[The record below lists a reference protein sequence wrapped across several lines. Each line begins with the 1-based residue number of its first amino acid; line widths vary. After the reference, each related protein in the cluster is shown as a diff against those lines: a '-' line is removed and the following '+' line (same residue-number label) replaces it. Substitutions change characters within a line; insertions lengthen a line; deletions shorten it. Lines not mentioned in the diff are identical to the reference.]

1 MLGSLNENYIV
12 FLLAATRMSG
22 LFIFNPI
29 FGRKNVPAILKV
41 GLSLIIALGLLPAL
55 PAANP
60 QIDSL
65 LIFSLIVFKEML
77 VGFAIG
83 MMMNM
88 FISALLIA
96 GESIDMQ
103 LGLGMGKIYD
113 PLTSTSMALTGTVY
127 NILFTLMFFISNG
140 HLTVIRIVARS
151 CELFPL
157 GKDIFNFEAGGY
169 IVLIFGDI
177 LILALKLAIPIIAI
191 ELITEVG
198 LGILMR
204 LVQQINVF
212 VIGLQVRLAVGLV
225 VVVLTLPIVTR
236 ILDSSMTLM
245 FERIE
250 KGISRILSP

>member
-169 IVLIFGDI
+169 IVLIFGDV

-225 VVVLTLPIVTR
+225 VVVLTLPIVSR

>member
-1 MLGSLNENYIV
+1 
-12 FLLAATRMSG
+12 MSG

-225 VVVLTLPIVTR
+225 VVVLTLPIVSR